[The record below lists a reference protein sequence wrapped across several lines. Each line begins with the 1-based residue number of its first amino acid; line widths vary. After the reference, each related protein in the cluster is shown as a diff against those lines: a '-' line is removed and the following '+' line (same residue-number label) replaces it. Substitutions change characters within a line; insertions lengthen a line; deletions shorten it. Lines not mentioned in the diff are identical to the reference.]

1 MPPGAAAEMP
11 PGAAAEM
18 PPGAAAEMPP
28 GAAAEM
34 PPGAA
39 VMSDLT
45 FLKSWIT
52 ERSLPAPGGGQPAM
66 IREFEHFF
74 TYIFNSSPDGISI
87 LDLDFTI
94 LGVNTAMEH
103 WYEHTG
109 PIVGRKCH
117 EVYHGRST
125 PCDNC
130 PTMVSLST
138 GRPQEGIVPY
148 DGPEKAQ
155 GTQELSVFP
164 LYDDFGRLFCLIEYV
179 REITDL
185 NAEERTIE
193 KLKKR
198 IQFQDQTLQEQ
209 EAALE
214 VLLRRGDQ
222 AARRVANDIL
232 SNIGLS
238 VVPLITRMKE
248 RHVEAGL
255 QADLVLL
262 EERLSRITSP
272 LMRRLSTGHG
282 EFTQREREIAE
293 LLLEGKTSKEI
304 AEHFCLTVKAV
315 DFHRMNLRKKLRMA
329 HTGQSLQSRLSELAE
344 A

>member
-1 MPPGAAAEMP
+1 
-11 PGAAAEM
+11 
-18 PPGAAAEMPP
+18 
-28 GAAAEM
+28 
-34 PPGAA
+34 
-39 VMSDLT
+39 MSDLS
-45 FLKSWIT
+45 FLKNWINA
-52 ERSLPAPGGGQPAM
+52 RSAPGPGGGQPAM
-66 IREFEHFF
+66 IREFEQFF
-74 TYIFNSSPDGISI
+74 TYIFNNSPDGISI

-94 LGVNTAMEH
+94 LGVNTAMER

-109 PIVGRKCH
+109 SIVGRKCH

-125 PCDNC
+125 PCENC
-130 PTMVSLST
+130 PTTVSLST
-138 GRPQEGIVPY
+138 GKPQEGIVPY
-148 DGPEKAQ
+148 DGPAQ
-155 GTQELSVFP
+155 VRGTQELSVFP
-164 LYDDFGRLFCLIEYV
+164 LFDDNARLFCLIEYV

-185 NAEERTIE
+185 TTEERTIE
-193 KLKKR
+193 NLKRR

-238 VVPLITRMKE
+238 VIPLIARMKE
-248 RHVEAGL
+248 RCIDEAL
-255 QADLVLL
+255 QADLKLL
-262 EERLSRITSP
+262 EGRLAKITSP
-272 LMRRLSTGHG
+272 LMRRLSSGHK

-315 DFHRMNLRKKLRMA
+315 DFHRMNLRKKLRMGNS
-329 HTGQSLQSRLSELAE
+329 GQSLQSRLAE
-344 A
+344 FAES